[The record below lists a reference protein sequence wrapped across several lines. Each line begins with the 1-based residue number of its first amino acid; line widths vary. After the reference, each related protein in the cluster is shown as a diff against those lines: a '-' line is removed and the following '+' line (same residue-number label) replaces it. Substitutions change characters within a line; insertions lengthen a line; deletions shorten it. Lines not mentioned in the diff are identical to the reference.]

1 MKAMHVN
8 LGVAT
13 VGTHPVTRKAMT
25 ESPLPLP
32 AQNKNAPDA
41 AGKSVSRLRAAD
53 AIRAAKDQFAM
64 VTGLTPH
71 AVTGIRGRGDG
82 GWSVLVDV
90 VELARIPD
98 STSVMATYRVDVDAD
113 GELGACERL
122 RRFTRGATDS

>member
-1 MKAMHVN
+1 
-8 LGVAT
+8 
-13 VGTHPVTRKAMT
+13 MT

-32 AQNKNAPDA
+32 AQNSSAQYKNASEA
-41 AGKSVSRLRAAD
+41 VGKSVSRLRAAD
-53 AIRAAKDQFAM
+53 AIRAAKDQFGM

-71 AVTGIRGRGDG
+71 AVTGIRSRGDG

-113 GELGACERL
+113 GELAACERL

>member
-1 MKAMHVN
+1 
-8 LGVAT
+8 
-13 VGTHPVTRKAMT
+13 MT

-32 AQNKNAPDA
+32 AQNDSVQNKTSPEA

-53 AIRAAKDQFAM
+53 AIQAATAQFGM

-71 AVTGIRGRGDG
+71 AVTGIRGRGQG
-82 GWSVLVDV
+82 GWSVLIDV

-98 STSVMATYRVDVDAD
+98 STSVMATYRVDIEAD

-122 RRFTRGATDS
+122 RRFTRGTTDS

>member
-1 MKAMHVN
+1 M
-8 LGVAT
+8 
-13 VGTHPVTRKAMT
+13 P

-32 AQNKNAPDA
+32 AQNSSVQNDNAPEG

-53 AIRAAKDQFAM
+53 AIRAATDQFAM

-71 AVTGIRGRGDG
+71 AVTGIRSRGDG

-98 STSVMATYRVDVDAD
+98 STSVMATYRVDIDAD

>member
-1 MKAMHVN
+1 
-8 LGVAT
+8 
-13 VGTHPVTRKAMT
+13 MT
-25 ESPLPLP
+25 ESPETFL
-32 AQNKNAPDA
+32 APSNNTPEA
-41 AGKSVSRLRAAD
+41 AEKSVSPLRAAD
-53 AIRAAKDQFAM
+53 AIHAARTQFGV

-71 AVTGIRGRGDG
+71 AVTGVRTRADG

-98 STSVMATYRVDVDAD
+98 STSVMATYRVDIGAD

>member
-1 MKAMHVN
+1 M
-8 LGVAT
+8 
-13 VGTHPVTRKAMT
+13 P

-32 AQNKNAPDA
+32 AQNSSVQNDNAPEG

-53 AIRAAKDQFAM
+53 AIRAATDQFAM

-71 AVTGIRGRGDG
+71 AVTGIRSRGDD

-98 STSVMATYRVDVDAD
+98 STSVMATYRVDIEAD

>member
-1 MKAMHVN
+1 MGDYRDNGGNANGGIVQAVKAA
-8 LGVAT
+8 LG
-13 VGTHPVTRKAMT
+13 
-25 ESPLPLP
+25 
-32 AQNKNAPDA
+32 
-41 AGKSVSRLRAAD
+41 
-53 AIRAAKDQFAM
+53 QFADLTQLEP
-64 VTGLTPH
+64 VAATG
-71 AVTGIRGRGDG
+71 VRREED